1 MKKARKRIRYYQN
14 QYHALKANI
23 QAAECKYCA
32 SQERELQELRQRN
45 IELQHHNAS
54 LRDEITELKQ
64 KLENVK
70 MLETFENG
78 KYTIASYPGHVSEGK
93 VAWYPLFAH
102 ARTIPEIFCEQV
114 RIRTSYT
121 WLLCGD
127 LTKLDIRLAV
137 WELCL
142 RGDRFSLSVVSILLR
157 LPLTQATYPAVKS
170 FSAANKFLSIIAPL

>member
-32 SQERELQELRQRN
+32 SQESELQELRQRN

-78 KYTIASYPGHVSEGK
+78 KYTNELRMCIMSYSP
-93 VAWYPLFAH
+93 
-102 ARTIPEIFCEQV
+102 
-114 RIRTSYT
+114 
-121 WLLCGD
+121 
-127 LTKLDIRLAV
+127 
-137 WELCL
+137 
-142 RGDRFSLSVVSILLR
+142 
-157 LPLTQATYPAVKS
+157 
-170 FSAANKFLSIIAPL
+170 